1 MDFLF
6 WVKYVSIPAL
16 VAIVGALWHIQRQL
30 TAIRIEVAKDYVNRE
45 MLREA
50 EERLAKHLEAIEAKI
65 DKWINRCAPAPQR
78 D

>member
-6 WVKYVSIPAL
+6 WIKFVSIPAL
-16 VAIVGALWHIQRQL
+16 AAIVAAFWHIQRQL
-30 TAIRIEVAKDYVNRE
+30 TAIRVEVAKDYVNRE

-50 EERLAKHLEAIEAKI
+50 EERLAKHLESIETKI
-65 DKWINRCAPAPQR
+65 DRWINRCAPAPQR